1 VSPEGGAF
9 RLSLLDMARERRL
22 DSAASDSARQSSLSS
37 LPELIDIG
45 ETVLVGVGAVG
56 NGAVWAL
63 GRTRELHGTLYL
75 VDAESVQLSNLQ
87 RYVLTTQESVG
98 RLKVDIAAQYFAAA
112 CHPRHD
118 PELEQLPSLQVRPHA
133 MHWGPF
139 ISSRGNY
146 AVGRMLLALDSA
158 EDRIA
163 AQASLP
169 RWVANAWTQP
179 ENLGVSRH
187 QFLGDQACVACL
199 YFPVGARKSKDVLYA
214 EALRIQEDGLM
225 EVRALL
231 HSGAP
236 VGSAFLKRA
245 AERLNVPAEPLA
257 RFANEPLETFYSE
270 ALCGGIVLQLGGA
283 IGTERDTEVPMA
295 FQSAL
300 AGILL
305 AAELV
310 IDAGSL
316 REAPLPCRT
325 EVDLR
330 RPLGTRLNSP
340 AAKHPSGRCICQD
353 PVYIRAYTAKY
364 VT

>member
-1 VSPEGGAF
+1 
-9 RLSLLDMARERRL
+9 
-22 DSAASDSARQSSLSS
+22 
-37 LPELIDIG
+37 
-45 ETVLVGVGAVG
+45 
-56 NGAVWAL
+56 
-63 GRTRELHGTLYL
+63 
-75 VDAESVQLSNLQ
+75 
-87 RYVLTTQESVG
+87 
-98 RLKVDIAAQYFAAA
+98 
-112 CHPRHD
+112 
-118 PELEQLPSLQVRPHA
+118 